1 MLKIEVKKKNIE
13 RALKELKRKFI
24 KTKSLQ
30 ECRDRK
36 YHTKKSVERRQK
48 INIEE
53 NVKMYFNDQR
63 QKEFI
68 RFVPFDR
75 RYIWASLAFIRPYSG
90 SALICL
96 FRRPFCTSLSYAQ
109 EHI

>member
-1 MLKIEVKKKNIE
+1 MPAFVKCSLAAVLSSGVPSKAVRKVVKKQN
-13 RALKELKRKFI
+13 
-24 KTKSLQ
+24 KTQ
-30 ECRDRK
+30 
-36 YHTKKSVERRQK
+36 RRQK

-96 FRRPFCTSLSYAQ
+96 F
-109 EHI
+109 

>member
-13 RALKELKRKFI
+13 RSLKELKRKFI

-48 INIEE
+48 INKAKYLQKKYDSE
-53 NVKMYFNDQR
+53 N
-63 QKEFI
+63 
-68 RFVPFDR
+68 
-75 RYIWASLAFIRPYSG
+75 
-90 SALICL
+90 
-96 FRRPFCTSLSYAQ
+96 
-109 EHI
+109 